1 MNKYNFTFPVE
12 SWKRISSFFGY
23 RDITGLPEGA
33 TAFHDAID
41 ISAKAGTNV
50 LAAYDGIIKNTI
62 RGNKYRGN
70 YIVIEHDNGVSTEYS
85 HLQDILVNVGE
96 TVKAGSVIG
105 LVGSTGASTGPHLD
119 FKIKKDGKAVDPL
132 TFEGITT
139 NDTVTNITELANT
152 TIDKIIPVI
161 KNNWIIV
168 ALGMILFAVFS
179 K

>member
-1 MNKYNFTFPVE
+1 MSSSKYNFTWPVE
-12 SWKRISSFFGY
+12 SWKRISSYFGY
-23 RDITGLPEGA
+23 RDTTGLPAGS

-41 ISAKAGTNV
+41 ISANAGTNV
-50 LAAYDGIIKNTI
+50 LAAYDGVIKNTI

-70 YIVIEHDNGVSTEYS
+70 YVVIEHDNGVSTEYA

-132 TFEGITT
+132 TFEGITKST
-139 NDTVTNITELANT
+139 ENITNVSKD
-152 TIDKIIPVI
+152 TIDKVIPVI
-161 KNNWIIV
+161 KTNWLWV
-168 ALGMILFAVFS
+168 ALGMILFAILT